1 MRLLVAWLANPASGR
16 QSGPSAARVRLS
28 LGAVASA
35 FRTANCEVRH
45 TRRGRSRATIAFV
58 KNGGTRNDY
67 RNQCCS
73 NERAIEP

>member
-1 MRLLVAWLANPASGR
+1 MLPILLSILGTSEMELAATELGK
-16 QSGPSAARVRLS
+16 QAAHRVRLS

-45 TRRGRSRATIAFV
+45 TRRGRPRATIAFV

-67 RNQCCS
+67 RN
-73 NERAIEP
+73 